1 MILSDIY
8 LKKLREQKCFPDNCY
23 IGPSSVDL
31 SLSPSYAKLTSVV
44 GIINPEKKL
53 NYDDFTS
60 DISSIVLLHPL
71 CSAFYIMK
79 SGQ

>member
-1 MILSDIY
+1 MILSDID

-44 GIINPEKKL
+44 DSSPSPTSIRSSFLFSSGIVP
-53 NYDDFTS
+53 F
-60 DISSIVLLHPL
+60 L
-71 CSAFYIMK
+71 C
-79 SGQ
+79 